1 MSVAIIGPSER
12 FLSGIAYYTWK
23 MSTNLDAKP
32 LLYRDML
39 PKFLFPGKD
48 RVGEVS
54 TKISYDDPVYLDWW
68 NPWTWYKAIKEATLR
83 DLLIVEWWS
92 SSVAHMPFII
102 TLFSGKPYIM
112 EMHEIS
118 EPLEDRNILIRFYAK
133 LMTYLM
139 LSRASKIVLH
149 SREDLYKIYPGK
161 PSDALYETSQYYRK
175 YFTGKYAVI
184 PHAIYDQYK
193 KRNSDYKNLIFD
205 ILYFGL
211 IREYKGVDYLIAG
224 YKKMPPTHK
233 TVLHIVGENWTDK
246 EYKEEVF
253 PMIVPIVGYQSD
265 EDVEFWFNT
274 VDVVVLPYLRASQ
287 SGVAHIA
294 MHYGLPII
302 ASAVGGLL
310 ELSDYEGIT
319 YVPPANSDAIAE
331 ALETVYQNRGK
342 RYKAP
347 ERLEWKNI
355 AQQWRDLIVEVY

>member
-12 FLSGIAYYTWK
+12 FLSGIAYYTWR
-23 MSTNLDAKP
+23 MTDALEATP
-32 LLYRDML
+32 ILYRDML

-54 TKISYDDPVYLDWW
+54 SKITYENPTYLDWW
-68 NPWTWYKAIKEATLR
+68 NPITWFNAIKEAR
-83 DLLIVEWWS
+83 KHDILIVEWWS

-118 EPLEDRNILIRFYAK
+118 EPLEDRNLLIRLYAK
-133 LMTYLM
+133 LMSNIM
-139 LSRASKIVLH
+139 LARADRIVVH
-149 SREDLYKIYPGK
+149 SRENLYKIYPGK
-161 PSDALYETSQYYRK
+161 PSDALYETSEYYRK
-175 YFTGKYAVI
+175 HFTGKYSVI
-184 PHAIYDQYK
+184 PHGLYDQYK
-193 KRNSDYKNLIFD
+193 KYNRDYESIIFD

-211 IREYKGVDYLIAG
+211 IRDYKGVDYLIEG
-224 YKKMPPTHK
+224 YKKAYHPHK
-233 TVLHIVGENWTDK
+233 QVLHIVGENWSDTK
-246 EYKEEVF
+246 YKDNSF
-253 PMIVPIVGYQSD
+253 PLISVIDGYQSD
-265 EDVEFWFNT
+265 SDIEFWFHNA
-274 VDVVVLPYLRASQ
+274 DVVVLPYLRASQ

-319 YVPPANSDAIAE
+319 YVPPADSDAIAD
-331 ALETVYQNRGK
+331 ALEQVYQNKGK
-342 RYKAP
+342 RYKPP

-355 AQQWRDLIVEVY
+355 SSKWRDLIGEVL